1 MANITEILGTDSLS
15 SSRIT
20 INGNFSS
27 LNNEMAD
34 VTTLLDT
41 TTSIIT
47 NLAGVET
54 EAITVQNG
62 GTLIVEANANVL
74 QIGVSSQFDKE
85 ITLGGRLIKNGISG
99 TAASPINPSTTP
111 IDPLTG
117 EFTTYIV
124 NANATIPAGIEG
136 QELTLVNEAGGP
148 INITGSGGILG
159 AQTLTLDNT
168 NSTVTLRHTGSK
180 WYIISHVGAT
190 IVL

>member
-47 NLAGVET
+47 NLSGVET
-54 EAITVQNG
+54 EAMTIING
-62 GTLIVEANANVL
+62 GTLIAEANANVF
-74 QIGVSSQFDKE
+74 QIGVSTQIDKE
-85 ITLGGRLIKNGISG
+85 ITLGGRLIKNGIDG
-99 TAASPINPSTTP
+99 TAASPLGAST
-111 IDPLTG
+111 IDPTSG
-117 EFTTYIV
+117 EFTTYII
-124 NANATIPAGIEG
+124 NGGIILTPGLEG
-136 QELTLVNEAGGP
+136 QEITLVNEAA
-148 INITGSGGILG
+148 GSIQISSTVLG
-159 AQTLTLDNT
+159 AQSLSLDNV
-168 NSTVTLRHTGSK
+168 NSTVTLRFTGQK

-190 IVL
+190 ITL